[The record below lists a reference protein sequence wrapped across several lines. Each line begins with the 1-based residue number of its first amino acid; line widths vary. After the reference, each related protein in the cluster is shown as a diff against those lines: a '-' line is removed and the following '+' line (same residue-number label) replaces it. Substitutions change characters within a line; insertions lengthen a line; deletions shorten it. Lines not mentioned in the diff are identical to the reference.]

1 MDNPSSVKKYK
12 LCISFEMFITG
23 MEGKAGEMRERERE
37 KGTEP
42 VGRACSKK
50 EEHVINIY

>member
-37 KGTEP
+37 RERDRAGRPGLFQERGT
-42 VGRACSKK
+42 RD
-50 EEHVINIY
+50 